1 MTSDYPHLFSPITIN
16 GKRIRNRIASA
27 PMSHRGEIPRYT
39 RQAQEFFSNIA
50 KGGAGIVAMGEA
62 GVDSRVDI
70 CHPYDSHLDHPVIL
84 PSLAGAIDAI
94 HLWGALAS
102 VELVHSGN
110 RAHPD
115 YIPSDSKIIGPCEMT
130 NLYGA
135 PVIAMDEAMME
146 ETADKYAYAA
156 YMAQYAGIDIINIHL
171 GHGWLLSQFLSNL
184 DNHRTDKYGG
194 SLENRARFPLMVID
208 RIREKCGKKMIIEV
222 RISGEEAVEGGL
234 TKEDTVEL
242 AQMLD
247 EKVDI
252 IHISAGTFHLTDTAC
267 RMFPTVFTPRGCNTH
282 VSEAVKKVCKHAVVA
297 VVGGLND
304 PDIMEEVLAK
314 GKADI
319 VVAGRAFLADPDFP
333 KKARTGHADTI
344 IHCMRCSCCNS
355 VGFIPHVPFSS
366 GTLRCS
372 VNPTLGREFETSHHQ
387 TPPDTRKKVL
397 VAGGGP
403 GGMEAALTAAR
414 RGHQVILCE
423 QSDRLG
429 ANLYYAD
436 GIPFKSDLVAFRKS
450 IVANVEQS
458 EHIEVRLNTP
468 VTAEVIKAE
477 QPDVLIA
484 ACGSVPVFPS
494 IPGVE
499 LPIVHHVTEIFHN
512 GFEPG
517 KKVIIIGGGQAGC
530 EEALALAAK
539 GHEVHVIEVQPEL
552 ASEAHFVYWKH
563 LLRVIAAEPNITV
576 MRSAQVKEIHDDGVT
591 VLTSEGEEKIL
602 TADTILI
609 ATGMRPNNDMLN
621 EWDQMVPELR
631 IIGDCEN
638 TARIMEAM
646 RSGYCAGYSI
656 D

>member
-1 MTSDYPHLFSPITIN
+1 MASNYPHLFSPIIIN
-16 GKRIRNRIASA
+16 GRRIRNRIASA

-39 RQAQEFFSNIA
+39 RQAQEFFSSIA
-50 KGGAGIVAMGEA
+50 KGGAGIVGMGEA

-102 VELVHSGN
+102 IELVHSGN

-115 YIPSDSKIIGPCEMT
+115 YIPSTSKIIGPCEMT

-135 PVIAMDEAMME
+135 SVIAMDEAMME

-208 RIREKCGKKMIIEV
+208 RIRQKCGDKMIIEV
-222 RISGEEAVEGGL
+222 RISGEEDVEGGL
-234 TKEDTVEL
+234 TKEDSVEL
-242 AQMLD
+242 AKMLD
-247 EKVDI
+247 DKVEI
-252 IHISAGTFHLTDTAC
+252 IHISAGTFHLTDTAA
-267 RMFPTVFTPRGCNTH
+267 RMFPTAFTPRGCNTH
-282 VSEAVKKVCKHAVVA
+282 VSEAVKKVCKHAKIA

-304 PDIMEEVLAK
+304 PDIMEDVLAK

-319 VVAGRAFLADPDFP
+319 VVAARAFLADPDFP
-333 KKARTGHADTI
+333 KKARTGHADQI
-344 IHCMRCSCCNS
+344 IHCMRCSSCNS

-366 GTLRCS
+366 GVLRCS

-387 TPPDTRKKVL
+387 TLPDSVKKVL

-403 GGMEAALTAAR
+403 SGMEAALTAAR

-423 QSDRLG
+423 KSDRLG

-436 GIPFKSDLVAFRKS
+436 GIPFKSDLVAYRKS
-450 IVANVEQS
+450 IIANVEQCDRL
-458 EHIEVRLNTP
+458 EVKLNTP
-468 VTAEVIKAE
+468 VTAELIKE
-477 QPDVLIA
+477 EKPDVLIA
-484 ACGSVPVFPS
+484 ACGAVPVIPQ
-494 IPGVE
+494 IPGIN
-499 LPIVHHVTEIFHN
+499 LPIVHHVTDMFHGN
-512 GFEPG
+512 IEPG
-517 KKVIIIGGGQAGC
+517 KRVVIIGGGQAGC
-530 EEALALAAK
+530 EEALALASK
-539 GHEVHVIEVQPEL
+539 GHEVHIVEPQPEL
-552 ASEAHFVYWKH
+552 AREAYFVYWKH
-563 LLRVIAAEPNITV
+563 MLRIIAATPGITA
-576 MRSAQVKEIHDDGVT
+576 MCSTQVKEISDNGVT
-591 VLTSEGEEKIL
+591 VITQDGKEKL
-602 TADTILI
+602 LSADTVLI
-609 ATGMRPNNDMLN
+609 ATGMTANNEMLN
-621 EWDQMVPELR
+621 EWEPLVPDLR
-631 IIGDCEN
+631 IIGDCEHA
-638 TARIMEAM
+638 ARIIDAV